1 MLLNCKKNFQEKLTI
16 ELSQKAYK
24 QSGISLIWA
33 IVKQKM
39 KSPTEEEFEESIKEL
54 SEYKNRLEK
63 EVVTIS
69 QKLKMP
75 QRKIESII
83 NSHQELNKI
92 KIILSKLYKQ
102 KENAKS
108 NLLLWFYFCCL
119 NNIKMYPMNVAKL
132 NSIKCI

>member
-1 MLLNCKKNFQEKLTI
+1 
-16 ELSQKAYK
+16 
-24 QSGISLIWA
+24 
-33 IVKQKM
+33 M

-69 QKLKMP
+69 RKLKMP

-102 KENAKS
+102 KENATS
-108 NLLLWFYFCCL
+108 NLLL
-119 NNIKMYPMNVAKL
+119 
-132 NSIKCI
+132 

>member
-1 MLLNCKKNFQEKLTI
+1 
-16 ELSQKAYK
+16 
-24 QSGISLIWA
+24 
-33 IVKQKM
+33 M

-69 QKLKMP
+69 QKLKLP
-75 QRKIESII
+75 QRKIKSII

-102 KENAKS
+102 KENATSKLIS
-108 NLLLWFYFCCL
+108 WFYFRCL
-119 NNIKMYPMNVAKL
+119 NNIKMYSMNVAKL

>member
-1 MLLNCKKNFQEKLTI
+1 
-16 ELSQKAYK
+16 
-24 QSGISLIWA
+24 
-33 IVKQKM
+33 M

-83 NSHQELNKI
+83 NSHQEHNKI

-102 KENAKS
+102 KENATS
-108 NLLLWFYFCCL
+108 NLLL
-119 NNIKMYPMNVAKL
+119 
-132 NSIKCI
+132 